1 MRSRWRGLRLR
12 PVLAGFLA
20 CSLATSLAMA
30 MGMERPTASI
40 SGRALDSTG
49 KPLAGVRVELAGPAA
64 RSTET
69 DASGSYAFDGLPAG
83 RYSVSM
89 STPLGNANAA
99 IEIAGGEAASRDLSL
114 EIPRVSEAVSVSGEA
129 PKGLDAVPGGTAVV
143 DRAEIL
149 DTKANN
155 FKDVFGLTPGVLAQ
169 PRFGADESQFSI
181 RGSGLRNNFHVR
193 GVNFFVNGI
202 PYQDA
207 DGFSDFEALEFMAA
221 SRVEVWKG
229 ANALRFGG
237 NTSGG
242 AVNVVTQDPVGA
254 SALQLRTLG
263 GSFGYYKGQ
272 LSSGGRLGLGDA
284 GYYASLS
291 GLTSQGYREHSAQT
305 RERVMG
311 NLEIPVSGDTDLVV
325 DVMQAHVTEK
335 LPGSLTAEEMAAD
348 PRQADPAN
356 VLFDWGRRFDYFR
369 GGVRMNHRIG
379 EGAALSV
386 TGFASYRNMDHPIF
400 LVIDQDTRNY
410 GGEVR
415 YTLSSTLFGKPNRL
429 VAGFVPFFGNAEER
443 DYVNAEGSRGPL
455 ADAFATSAGNLFLY
469 AEDQL
474 DVSSSVT
481 LVVGTGAQRSTR
493 SYEDRFAEN
502 GDRSDERTY
511 EALTPKFGALW
522 APSPGIQV
530 FANVSRSYEAPLLL
544 ELKSYGSPGFLAL
557 DAQDTWQYEIGS
569 RGKLGEGSPW
579 SWDVSLFDLEIE
591 NEIVNVNVRPF
602 PDAPFTI
609 PSYRNVPRTRH
620 RGAEIGVGGL
630 IAPDVFGVGRLSGRA
645 AYTFSDFRFVDDP
658 DYGDN
663 ELPGAPRHLV
673 RAELRFDGPGGL
685 WLAPAIDAS
694 PSPYFVD
701 SANTASNARY
711 VVWNMSA
718 GWDGPVFGL
727 FLQLTNLGDTIYSA
741 AVQVDSDLGRYFE
754 PADGRSVAGGIRWRM

>member
-1 MRSRWRGLRLR
+1 MCSEWRGLRHWLA
-12 PVLAGFLA
+12 LAGFLISA
-20 CSLATSLAMA
+20 LGTGSSGGSL
-30 MGMERPTASI
+30 
-40 SGRALDSTG
+40 SGRALDSAG
-49 KPLAGVRVELAGPAA
+49 RPLANVSVELAGPAV
-64 RSTET
+64 RSTRT
-69 DASGSYAFDGLPAG
+69 DDAGAFSFDALPVG
-83 RYSVSM
+83 RYTLSVT
-89 STPLGNANAA
+89 TPLGRAEAA
-99 IEIAGGEAASRDLSL
+99 VEVVEGEAASRDVTLGV
-114 EIPRVSEAVSVSGEA
+114 PRVTETISVSGEA
-129 PKGLDAVPGGTAVV
+129 PDGLGAVPGGTAVV

-155 FKDVFGLTPGVLAQ
+155 FKDVFDLTPGVLAQ

-193 GVNFFVNGI
+193 GVNLFVNGI

-242 AVNVVTQDPVGA
+242 AVNLVTQDPTDA

-263 GSFGYYKGQ
+263 GSYGYFKGQ
-272 LSSGGRLGLGDA
+272 LSSGGRLGDG
-284 GYYASLS
+284 GYYGSFS

-305 RERVMG
+305 RERLMG
-311 NLEIPVSGDTDLVV
+311 NLTIPASSDTDLVV

-335 LPGSLTAEEMAAD
+335 LPGSLTAEEMASD

-356 VLFDWGRRFDYFR
+356 LLFDWGRRFDYFR
-369 GGVRMNHRIG
+369 GGVRMNHRFG
-379 EGAALSV
+379 DGATLSV
-386 TGFASYRNMDHPIF
+386 TGFGSYRNMDHPIF

-410 GGEVR
+410 GGEIR
-415 YTLSSTLFGKPNRL
+415 YALSSTLFGRPNRL

-443 DYVNAEGSRGPL
+443 DYVNAEGTRGPL
-455 ADAFATSAGNLFLY
+455 ADAFATTAGNLGLY
-469 AEDQL
+469 VEDQFDL
-474 DVSSSVT
+474 SPAVT
-481 LVVGTGAQRSTR
+481 LVIGTGAQRATR
-493 SYEDRFAEN
+493 SYEDRFAED

-511 EALTPKFGALW
+511 EALTPKFGILW
-522 APSPGIQV
+522 TAAPGIQV
-530 FANVSRSYEAPLLL
+530 FANASRSYEAPLLL

-569 RGKLGEGSPW
+569 RGKLAESSSW
-579 SWDVSLFDLEIE
+579 TWDVSLFDLEIE
-591 NEIVNVNVRPF
+591 NEIVNINVRPF
-602 PDAPFTI
+602 PDASFTI

-620 RGAEIGVGGL
+620 RGAEIGVGGVL
-630 IAPDVFGVGRLSGRA
+630 AQNLFGGGRLSGRA
-645 AYTFSDFRFVDDP
+645 AYTYSDFRFVDDP

-663 ELPGAPRHLV
+663 VLPGAPRHLV
-673 RAELRFDGPGGL
+673 RAELRFDAPGGF

-694 PSPYFVD
+694 PSSYFVD

-711 VVWNMSA
+711 VVWNMTA

-727 FLQLTNLGDTIYSA
+727 FLQFTNIGDTVYSA
-741 AVQVDSDLGRYFE
+741 AVQVDNDLGRYFE